1 MAVIIDPDKLNQGV
15 EVVIDST
22 AKTIQLL
29 VAGNL
34 TNDGVTGQCL
44 YSFLKEEWKNDDA
57 LFKFPFPM
65 TSITNEQFEFNYDWV
80 PKDNIT
86 RKLIRTA
93 GWAEV
98 STAGY

>member
-15 EVVIDST
+15 EVVINST
-22 AKTIQLL
+22 NKTIQLL

-44 YSFLKEEWKNDDA
+44 YSFLKEEWKNDDT

-65 TSITNEQFEFNYDWV
+65 TSIRPWPTPAGSESRC
-80 PKDNIT
+80 PKP
-86 RKLIRTA
+86 TA
-93 GWAEV
+93 APAWA
-98 STAGY
+98 SAMPP